1 MMKLSSKRII
11 FSVLCTIFFLCSL
24 SVYLEDENVSKGA
37 ELITE
42 EVKAGKL
49 LFQDY
54 NCTSC
59 HQIFGLGGYMGPDL
73 TNCMSAEGGPQ
84 RAEIWLRN
92 GSQKMPNLGL
102 TDEEINNLMAFL
114 AYIDK
119 SGTSPVREF
128 KFSTLGTVDVKHY

>member
-1 MMKLSSKRII
+1 MFL
-11 FSVLCTIFFLCSL
+11 LCSL
-24 SVYLEDENVSKGA
+24 SVYLEDENTSKGA

-59 HQIFGLGGYMGPDL
+59 HQIFGLGGYIGPDL
-73 TNCMSAEGGPQ
+73 TNCMSSEGGPL

-92 GSQKMPNLGL
+92 GSQKMPNLEL
-102 TDEEINNLMAFL
+102 TDKEIEDLMAFL
-114 AYIDK
+114 TYIDK
-119 SGTSPVREF
+119 SGKSPVREF
-128 KFSTLGTVDVKHY
+128 EVNPFGTVDIKHY